1 MIYIIIG
8 VVVILGVLSP
18 FLKKRILKNITSE
31 ELFFISSIL
40 IGALSLLLFLY
51 KNMKGDISWSI
62 FKKPFTYDLN
72 YMLIFITIIASSFI
86 AKRLW
91 PMIYASK
98 LNVIHI
104 INNIIPIE
112 IILTALLGYYVFEED
127 VSHHTIGGI
136 ICIVIGILI
145 INYGHFKAK
154 KK

>member
-1 MIYIIIG
+1 MLYIIIG
-8 VVVILGVLSP
+8 VVVILGVIRP

-40 IGALSLLLFLY
+40 TGALSLLLFLH
-51 KNMKGDISWSI
+51 KNIKGDMSWNI

-72 YMLIFITIIASSFI
+72 YTLIFITIIITSFI
-86 AKRLW
+86 ANRLW
-91 PMIYASK
+91 PIIYASK

-104 INNIIPIE
+104 INNIIPVE

-127 VSHHTIGGI
+127 ISYHTIGGI
-136 ICIVIGILI
+136 ILVVFGILI